1 MEWMNQFLEI
11 LITCN
16 NDLQSYL
23 CYICKYTSTFNKHLS
38 HDQEKHLKCYVDL
51 YALFSRYF
59 LSIRGHTHPKAKELK
74 RITSTLD
81 DGCYSTEVCNVT
93 ITAWTPGATCLVIFF
108 YVIFLFLLSHL
119 INLISGVLYLLFFSL
134 VFFLEESLSGFCL
147 LRCCC
152 FVFLSNVVD
161 EGRDWLNRTPGST
174 VIPVG

>member
-119 INLISGVLYLLFFSL
+119 INLISRVLYLLFFFFGFLFGRIIKRVLFVEVLLFCFSL
-134 VFFLEESLSGFCL
+134 KCS
-147 LRCCC
+147 R
-152 FVFLSNVVD
+152 
-161 EGRDWLNRTPGST
+161 
-174 VIPVG
+174 